1 MPYTDKFIPA
11 DNLVAHLTP
20 VVPTIIVNPAISSA
34 YAGFLSVS
42 AVTVYELAIKD
53 IFNDFS
59 KKKHKVFGEFTEK
72 YFLKINGRIKLD
84 DLRGQHIKLFG
95 SKYLT
100 KFDSLL
106 GTKQTA
112 TLAASHVS
120 IRDNY
125 NNLITCRHEFVHAG
139 NPTLSITEVIDCYT
153 TGKEVLHV
161 LNNAMKR

>member
-1 MPYTDKFIPA
+1 MPYTDKFIPT

-20 VVPTIIVNPAISSA
+20 LVPTIVDPAITSA
-34 YAGFLSVS
+34 YTGFLAVS

-84 DLRGQHIKLFG
+84 SLRDHIKLFG

-100 KFDSLL
+100 KFDNLL
-106 GTKQTA
+106 NTKQAA

-139 NPTLSITEVIDCYT
+139 NPTLTIVEVIDCYT
-153 TGKEVLHV
+153 TGKEVLHI
-161 LNNAMKR
+161 LNNAMRR